1 MRQSFNIKKY
11 VAICC
16 SAALAIGLLAIAPP
30 ASSIEAEEKTIG
42 TGESSL
48 AIEET
53 FSANGYD
60 RYLDGYINEAK
71 PKQVIRVEAEH
82 YEKVEGMEAA
92 PFEDGSGK
100 NGSAVLADES
110 GTISW
115 KLEVK
120 NAGLYNIKLRYFN
133 ISGKN
138 SDIERE
144 LRIDGRSPFAE
155 ANSVFLQRAWKSED
169 SEIKRDNRG
178 NDIRPDQAEESIWQ
192 EATLRDITGYY
203 EEPYYFYLSEGIHT
217 LSLTSLKEPVVIDWI
232 ELFQTEKMID
242 YKDQLDVYKQN
253 GYEEVSNAFV
263 KLQAEDAVLK
273 SSSTLYPIMD
283 RSPTSEPYHA
293 SKMRMNAIGGTN
305 WRMPGQWVEWEIEVP
320 DTGLYQIAMKS
331 KQTANRGLSST
342 RVLYVDGKIPFKEA
356 SRLSFDYSGD
366 WQMKVVGSE
375 EKEPYLFYLTEGKHR
390 LRMEV
395 TLGELAPILRTVESS
410 VLGLNSL
417 YRKIISFTGV
427 VPDPFR
433 DYQLEKRIPELID
446 ELVQQSKTIKEVA
459 SVLQGFDGKASERTA
474 LLQTLSYQLDDM
486 AKNPDTIPSRL
497 ESLKTNV
504 GALSTWMMQ
513 AKEQPLALDYLLV
526 TSPGADL
533 PRAKA
538 TFFEKIV
545 HESTSFLSSFFEDY
559 SSISTAENE
568 NGKEAISVWVL
579 SGRDQA
585 QTIKKMI
592 DNDFTSDTGVPINLQ
607 LVSANV
613 LLSAT
618 LAGKGPDVAIQ
629 VGNDVPVNFAMR
641 GALQDLSVF
650 EDFNEVI
657 KRFQPSA
664 MVPYQYLGE
673 YFALPEQ
680 QIFPVLF
687 YREDILRELGLKVP
701 DTWQDVYNMIPVLQK
716 NNLQFGM
723 PQASLDA
730 SAVTD
735 QMPPNPAYTM
745 MLNQSDGELYQNDGK
760 TSGLDTEVSIQAFRK
775 WTELY
780 ANYKLPITF
789 DFPNRFRTGEMPIGI
804 ADYSTYNHLS
814 VSAPEIRGL
823 WDFAPVPGV
832 RSDNGE
838 VRREAPGRGFGTV
851 MFKGAENKQDAWE
864 FMKWWTAKEAQVDF
878 GLEMEGL
885 LGISARYP
893 TANIEALQELP
904 WPTADLKKLIN
915 QWNWVRG
922 IPEVPGGYFT
932 GRHLDNAFRRVVLQ
946 GDDPR
951 ETIDQYVRF
960 INEEITIKRKEFG
973 LPIEK

>member
-1 MRQSFNIKKY
+1 MRQSSNIKKFL
-11 VAICC
+11 ATCC
-16 SAALAIGLLAIAPP
+16 SALMAAGLLASAPG
-30 ASSIEAEEKTIG
+30 IWAEEKAAE

-48 AIEET
+48 AIEKA
-53 FSANGYD
+53 FHANGYD
-60 RYLDGYINEAK
+60 RYLDRYIDEAK

-82 YEKVEGMEAA
+82 YEAVEGMEAG
-92 PFEDGSGK
+92 PFEDGNGKSG
-100 NGSAVLADES
+100 GAVLADET
-110 GTISW
+110 GTIRW
-115 KLEVK
+115 KFEVK

-133 ISGKN
+133 VSGKN

-144 LRIDGRSPFAE
+144 LRIDGQIPFAE
-155 ANSVFLQRAWKSED
+155 ANSIFLQRTWKSEQ
-169 SEIKRDNRG
+169 SEVERDDRG
-178 NDIRPDQAEESIWQ
+178 NDIRPNQTEESVWQ
-192 EATLRDITGYY
+192 EVALRDITGYY
-203 EEPYYFYLSEGIHT
+203 EEPYFFYFSEGIHT

-253 GYEEVSNAFV
+253 GYGEASNAFV

-283 RSPTSEPYHA
+283 RTPTTEPYHV
-293 SKMRMNAIGGTN
+293 SKMRMNAIGGWN
-305 WRMPGQWVEWEIEVP
+305 WRMPGQWIEWEIEVP
-320 DTGLYQIAMKS
+320 SSGLYQIALKS

-342 RVLYVDGKIPFKEA
+342 RALYVDGKIPFREA
-356 SRLSFDYSGD
+356 GRLSFEYSGD
-366 WQMKVVGSE
+366 WQMKVLGPE
-375 EKEPYLFYLTEGKHR
+375 DQDPYLFYLTEGKHR
-390 LRMEV
+390 LRLEV

-410 VLGLNSL
+410 VLELNSL

-446 ELVQQSKTIKEVA
+446 GLLQQSETIDGVA
-459 SVLQGFDGKASERTA
+459 ALLEGYDGKTSERTA
-474 LLQTLSYQLDDM
+474 LLQALSYQLKDM
-486 AKNPDTIPSRL
+486 AERPETIPSRL
-497 ESLKTNV
+497 EPFKTNV
-504 GALSTWMMQ
+504 GALGTWMMQ
-513 AKEQPLALDYLLV
+513 VKEQPLAIDYLLV

-538 TFFEKIV
+538 TLFEKIV
-545 HESTSFLSSFFEDY
+545 HENASFFASFFEDY
-559 SSISTAENE
+559 ASVGTVENE
-568 NGKEAISVWVL
+568 EEAVSVWVL
-579 SGRDQA
+579 TGRDQA
-585 QTIKKMI
+585 QTLKKMI
-592 DNDFTSDTGVPINLQ
+592 DNDFTSETGVPIKLQ

-641 GALQDLSVF
+641 GALQDLSEF
-650 EDFNEVI
+650 EDFTEVI

-664 MVPYQYLGE
+664 MVPYEYLGK
-673 YFALPEQ
+673 YYALPEQ

-687 YREDILRELGLKVP
+687 YREDILHELGLNVP
-701 DTWQDVYNMIPVLQK
+701 ETWEDVYQMIPVLQK
-716 NNLQFGM
+716 NNLQFGL
-723 PQASLDA
+723 PQATLDA

-735 QMPPNPAYTM
+735 QMPPNPTYTM

-760 TSGLDTEVSIQAFRK
+760 SSALDTEVSIQAFQK

-780 ANYKLPITF
+780 ANYKLPIAF

-832 RSDNGE
+832 RLDNGD
-838 VRREAPGRGFGTV
+838 VRREAPGRGFGVV
-851 MFKGAENKQDAWE
+851 MFKDAKHKQAAWE

-885 LGISARYP
+885 MGIAARYP
-893 TANIEALQELP
+893 TANMEALQELP
-904 WPTADLKKLIN
+904 WPTADLTKLMG
-915 QWNWVRG
+915 QWQWVRG

-946 GDDPR
+946 GDDAR
-951 ETIDQYVRF
+951 ETIDLYVRYV
-960 INEEITIKRKEFG
+960 NEEITIKRKEFG
-973 LPIEK
+973 LPLEK